1 MSKELRGGY
10 TTGACAA
17 AGAKAAVLYMQG
29 EYCQSVRIIALD
41 GTPLDIPVKN
51 VEETSDGVC
60 AEIVKF
66 SGDDPDITNGV
77 SVFTTVKMTES
88 GGIVYKAGEGIGHV
102 TKAGLSVPVGEPS
115 INPGPRKL
123 IAQEIYKLFN
133 KKQAESPCFPSKK
146 NGSFLSLLPLFS
158 TFECLT
164 SVFEMGTGISTQLS
178 PPFLHIVL

>member
-133 KKQAESPCFPSKK
+133 YRTVCAPQHLA
-146 NGSFLSLLPLFS
+146 S
-158 TFECLT
+158 TRC
-164 SVFEMGTGISTQLS
+164 
-178 PPFLHIVL
+178 